1 MLPIVAERM
10 FKMLHWRSEK
20 QEESIFRDHFFCPK
34 CDNVSPYKVKRASVG
49 FTFYYIPLFEIG
61 DLDEFVVC
69 QVCKRGFDPKILQ
82 PYNQN
87 LFRLVWAAKCALN
100 RFTPET
106 LKSKLL
112 RDGLKEPLVDKLIML
127 AQN

>member
-1 MLPIVAERM
+1 MCVVFIWSSKR
-10 FKMLHWRSEK
+10 KEK
-20 QEESIFRDHFFCPK
+20 EPVQEHFFCPK
-34 CDNVSPYKVKRASVG
+34 CDTVSPYKVKRASLH
-49 FTFYYIPLFEIG
+49 FTFYYLPLFEIR

-69 QVCKRGFDPKILQ
+69 HVCKKGFDPKILQ
-82 PYNQN
+82 PNNQK
-87 LFRLVWAAKCALN
+87 LFKLVWAAKCSLV

-112 RDGLKEPLVDKLIML
+112 KDGLKEPLIDRLITL